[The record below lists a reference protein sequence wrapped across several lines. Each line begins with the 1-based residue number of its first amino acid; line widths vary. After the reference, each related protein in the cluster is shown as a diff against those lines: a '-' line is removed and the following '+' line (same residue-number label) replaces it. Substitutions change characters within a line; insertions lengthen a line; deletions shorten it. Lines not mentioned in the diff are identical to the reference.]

1 MAGRLEDVILRDTRA
16 NQPLATAVA
25 PGTLY
30 FVTGENVLE
39 RSNGSAWQPYSGAG
53 GGSGG
58 ISTVPLFGLDG
69 IDGEDGF
76 PGFPGPSGASG
87 SAASAA
93 WALIEARAA
102 SGTEEDFINL
112 SAYSDILVFCHQVTG
127 TLACI
132 RQVLVSTD
140 NGGTFL
146 NASGDYVAVDS
157 SGVETNDTVLSLHNS
172 SNTSARS
179 CWGIIS
185 AFKLGTSLKFWQTG
199 FPAVNL
205 VAYVNTLTALNAIRV
220 RPHTGSFNGGTVY
233 ILGR

>member
-1 MAGRLEDVILRDTRA
+1 MAGRLQDVILRDTRA
-16 NQPLATAVA
+16 NQPLATAVS

-39 RSNGSAWQPYSGAG
+39 RSNGTSWESYSGAA
-53 GGSGG
+53 SGG
-58 ISTVPLFGLDG
+58 LAGNVPLFGLDG
-69 IDGEDGF
+69 LDGEDGF
-76 PGFPGPSGASG
+76 PGFPGPSGPAG

-93 WALIEARAA
+93 WSLIEARAA

-112 SAYSDILVFCHQVTG
+112 SAYSELLIMCHQVTG

-146 NASGDYVAVDS
+146 NTSGNYVDIDGN
-157 SGVETNDTVLSLHNS
+157 GVETNGTVLSLHNT
-172 SNTSARS
+172 SNASARS
-179 CWGIIS
+179 CWGILS
-185 AFKLGTSLKFWQTG
+185 GFNLGTSLKFWQAG
-199 FPAVNL
+199 FPTTNL
-205 VAYVNTLTALNAIRV
+205 VSYVNTLTALNAIRV
-220 RPHTGSFNGGTVY
+220 RPHTGSFNGGTIY